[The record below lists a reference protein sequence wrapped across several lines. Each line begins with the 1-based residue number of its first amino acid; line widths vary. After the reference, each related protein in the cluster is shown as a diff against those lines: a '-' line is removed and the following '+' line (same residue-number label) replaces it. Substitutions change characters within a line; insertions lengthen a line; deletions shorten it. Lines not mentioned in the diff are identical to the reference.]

1 VIDQAVRDRNLH
13 SPGDKAAAVEEALPF
28 VRAVRSHI
36 QKREYFDIA
45 MDAFRVQPEQ
55 RRELWQRIRSDAP
68 TGGKSVQELIRRSPM
83 SRPTVAEEKLLELL
97 LANKELRKIVLPRL
111 ESADYENLASASI
124 FRALVS
130 LDKEDQEVGF
140 DSLSAATAD
149 DPHAV
154 ELLARLM
161 MTETTESFDES
172 LTAADSCLNALRLTQ
187 LDRDIDELG
196 SELAEAERAA
206 DGDKLNRLAMEQLEL
221 KKKRGALLARSQP
234 PESSGH

>member
-1 VIDQAVRDRNLH
+1 MIETEPAI
-13 SPGDKAAAVEEALPF
+13 AAPAA
-28 VRAVRSHI
+28 
-36 QKREYFDIA
+36 
-45 MDAFRVQPEQ
+45 
-55 RRELWQRIRSDAP
+55 
-68 TGGKSVQELIRRSPM
+68 RRSLEASLLVSVALKPPVGAACTM
-83 SRPTVAEEKLLELL
+83 LTVPLTCKFWPTVAEETLLQLL

-111 ESADYENLASASI
+111 ETADYENLASCRI

-130 LDKEDQEVGF
+130 LDKEDQEIGF

-149 DPHAV
+149 DSQAG

-172 LTAADSCLNALRLTQ
+172 LTAADSCLDALRVTK

-206 DGDKLNRLAMEQLEL
+206 DGEKLNRLAMEQLEL
-221 KKKRGALLARSQP
+221 KKRRGALLARSQT
-234 PESSGH
+234 PESPAR